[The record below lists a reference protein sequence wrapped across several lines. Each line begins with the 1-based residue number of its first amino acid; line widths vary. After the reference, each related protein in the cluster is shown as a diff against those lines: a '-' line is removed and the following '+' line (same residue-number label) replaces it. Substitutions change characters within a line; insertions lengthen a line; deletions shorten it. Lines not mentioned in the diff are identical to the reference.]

1 VTSKFA
7 GKAMPL
13 QKEKP
18 VKLLRVLC
26 FVVPL
31 FLALTAQA
39 QLGSAG
45 MFGVLGASAVTN
57 TGNTV
62 IDGDLGVYPGT
73 SITGFPPGIVNGT
86 IYDGNAVAMQAQA
99 DALAA
104 YNFFAGLT
112 SNENLSGQNLGGL
125 ELTPGVYT
133 YNSSAQLTGELMIN
147 WEGLSNQSVVF
158 QIGSTLTTASASMVV
173 GINAGQNDNIF
184 WNVGSSAT
192 LGTTTAFEGTII
204 AVASDSLNTGATDE
218 CGRIIALNGAVTLQD
233 NFIDNCSATTTTTGS
248 TGTTTTGT
256 VPEPSSIFLFGSGL
270 LSLVGFVR
278 RKLF

>member
-1 VTSKFA
+1 
-7 GKAMPL
+7 M
-13 QKEKP
+13 
-18 VKLLRVLC
+18 KLLRVLC
-26 FVVPL
+26 LVVPL
-31 FLALTAQA
+31 FLAITAQA

-99 DALAA
+99 DALNA
-104 YNFFAGLT
+104 YNFFAGLS

-125 ELTPGVYT
+125 ELTPGVYSF
-133 YNSSAQLTGELMIN
+133 NSSAQLTGTLEIN
-147 WEGLSNQSVVF
+147 WEGMSNQSVVF
-158 QIGSTLTTASASMVV
+158 QIGSTLTTASASMVI
-173 GINAGQNDNIF
+173 GINMGQNDNIY

-192 LGTTTAFEGTII
+192 LGTTTSFEGTII
-204 AVASDSLNTGATDE
+204 AVASDTLNTGASDN
-218 CGRIIALNGAVTLQD
+218 CGRVIALNGAVTMQD
-233 NFIDNCSATTTTTGS
+233 NFIDNCSATTTT
-248 TGTTTTGT
+248 GTTTTGGT
-256 VPEPSSIFLFGSGL
+256 TPEPSSIFLFGSGIL
-270 LSLVGFVR
+270 GLASYVR

>member
-1 VTSKFA
+1 
-7 GKAMPL
+7 M
-13 QKEKP
+13 
-18 VKLLRVLC
+18 KLLRVLC
-26 FVVPL
+26 LVVPL
-31 FLALTAQA
+31 FLVLSAQA

-57 TGNTV
+57 TGPTV

-104 YNFFAGLT
+104 YNFFAGLS
-112 SNENLSGQNLGGL
+112 SNENLTGQNLGGL
-125 ELTPGVYT
+125 TLTPGVY
-133 YNSSAQLTGELMIN
+133 NFDSSAQLTGELMIN
-147 WEGLSNQSVVF
+147 WEGLSNQNVVF

-173 GINAGQNDNIF
+173 GINMGQNDNIY

-192 LGTTTAFEGTII
+192 LGTTTSFEGTVI
-204 AVASDSLNTGATDE
+204 AVASDTLNTGATDN
-218 CGRIIALNGAVTLQD
+218 CGRIIALNGAVTLDD
-233 NFIDNCSATTTTTGS
+233 NFIDNCSS
-248 TGTTTTGT
+248 TTTTGT
-256 VPEPSSIFLFGSGL
+256 TGTSTTGTAPEPSSIFLFGSGL
-270 LSLVGFVR
+270 LAAIGAVR

>member
-1 VTSKFA
+1 
-7 GKAMPL
+7 M
-13 QKEKP
+13 
-18 VKLLRVLC
+18 KLLRLLC
-26 FVVPL
+26 LVVPL
-31 FLALTAQA
+31 FLALSAQG

-57 TGNTV
+57 TGPTV

-104 YNFFAGLT
+104 YNFFAGLS
-112 SNENLSGQNLGGL
+112 SNENLTGQNLGGL
-125 ELTPGVYT
+125 TLTPGVYSFD
-133 YNSSAQLTGELMIN
+133 SSAQLTGELMIN

-173 GINAGQNDNIF
+173 GINMGQNDNIY

-192 LGTTTAFEGTII
+192 LGTTTSFEGTVI
-204 AVASDSLNTGATDE
+204 AVASDTLNTGATDN
-218 CGRIIALNGAVTLQD
+218 CGRIIALNGAVTLDD
-233 NFIDNCSATTTTTGS
+233 NFINNCGA
-248 TGTTTTGT
+248 TTTTGT
-256 VPEPSSIFLFGSGL
+256 TGTSTTGTTPEPSSIFLFGSGIL
-270 LSLVGFVR
+270 AAIGAVR

>member
-1 VTSKFA
+1 
-7 GKAMPL
+7 M
-13 QKEKP
+13 
-18 VKLLRVLC
+18 KLLRVLC

-31 FLALTAQA
+31 LLALTAQA

-104 YNFFAGLT
+104 YNFFAGLS

-133 YNSSAQLTGELMIN
+133 FNSSAQLTGTLEIN
-147 WEGLSNQSVVF
+147 WEGMSNQSVVF
-158 QIGSTLTTASASMVV
+158 QIGSTLTTPSASMVV
-173 GINAGQNDNIF
+173 GINAGQNDNIY

-192 LGTTTAFEGTII
+192 LGTTTSFQGTII
-204 AVASDSLNTGATDE
+204 AVASDTLTTGATDE
-218 CGRIIALNGAVTLQD
+218 CGRIIALNGAVTLDD
-233 NFIDNCSATTTTTGS
+233 NFIDNCAATTTTTG
-248 TGTTTTGT
+248 TTTTGAT
-256 VPEPSSIFLFGSGL
+256 TPEPSSVFLFGSGIL
-270 LSLVGFVR
+270 GLASFVG

>member
-1 VTSKFA
+1 MKV
-7 GKAMPL
+7 
-13 QKEKP
+13 
-18 VKLLRVLC
+18 LRVCLL
-26 FVVPL
+26 VLPL
-31 FLALTAQA
+31 FALTAQA

-112 SNENLSGQNLGGL
+112 SNENLSGQDLGGKT
-125 ELTPGVYT
+125 LTPGVYT
-133 YNSSAQLTGELMIN
+133 FDSSAQLTGELMIN
-147 WEGLSNQSVVF
+147 WEGLNNQNVVF

-173 GINAGQNDNIF
+173 GINTGSNDNIY

-192 LGTTTAFEGTII
+192 LGTTTQFEGTII
-204 AVASDSLNTGATDE
+204 AVASDSLKTGASDN
-218 CGRIIALNGAVTLQD
+218 CGRIIALNGAVTLED
-233 NFIDNCSATTTTTGS
+233 NFIDNCAATTTTTGTS
-248 TGTTTTGT
+248 TTGT
-256 VPEPSSIFLFGSGL
+256 GSTPEPSSIFLFGSGIL
-270 LSLVGFVR
+270 GLAGFVR

>member
-1 VTSKFA
+1 MKLA
-7 GKAMPL
+7 G
-13 QKEKP
+13 
-18 VKLLRVLC
+18 VCLLV
-26 FVVPL
+26 FPL
-31 FLALTAQA
+31 FALTAHA

-73 SITGFPPGIVNGT
+73 SITGFPPGLVNGT

-104 YNFFAGLT
+104 YNFFAGLS

-125 ELTPGVYT
+125 TLTPGVYT
-133 YNSSAQLTGELMIN
+133 FDSSAQLTGELMIN
-147 WEGLSNQSVVF
+147 WEGLSNQNVVF
-158 QIGSTLTTASASMVV
+158 QIGSTLTAAGMVV
-173 GINAGQNDNIF
+173 GINMGQNDNIY

-192 LGTTTAFEGTII
+192 LATATQFEGTII
-204 AVASDSLNTGATDE
+204 AVASDTLNTGASDN
-218 CGRIIALNGAVTLQD
+218 CGRIIALNGAVTMDD
-233 NFIDNCSATTTTTGS
+233 NFIDNCAATTTTGT

-256 VPEPSSIFLFGSGL
+256 VPEPSSIFLFGSGIL
-270 LSLVGFVR
+270 AVAGAGR
-278 RKLF
+278 RRLF

>member
-1 VTSKFA
+1 
-7 GKAMPL
+7 M
-13 QKEKP
+13 
-18 VKLLRVLC
+18 KLLRVLC

-31 FLALTAQA
+31 LLALTAQA

-73 SITGFPPGIVNGT
+73 SITGFPPGLVNGT
-86 IYDGNAVAMQAQA
+86 MYDGNAVAMQAQA
-99 DALAA
+99 DALNA
-104 YNFFAGLT
+104 YNFFAGLS

-133 YNSSAQLTGELMIN
+133 FDSSAQLTGELMIN
-147 WEGLSNQSVVF
+147 WEGLSNQNVLF
-158 QIGSTLTTASASMVV
+158 QIRSTLTIGGGSTVV
-173 GINAGQNDNIF
+173 GINMGQNDNIY

-192 LGTTTAFEGTII
+192 LGATAQFEGTII
-204 AVASDSLNTGATDE
+204 AVASDTLNTGATDE
-218 CGRIIALNGAVTLQD
+218 CGRIIALNGAVTLDD
-233 NFIDNCSATTTTTGS
+233 NFIDNCAATTTTTT

-256 VPEPSSIFLFGSGL
+256 TPEPSSIFLFGSGI
-270 LSLVGFVR
+270 LSLAGFVR
-278 RKLF
+278 RRLF